1 MKLLR
6 AASLL
11 TVVASS
17 GLVAQTARV
26 NWLVSAPFKDYK
38 TYAWK
43 EPSTQGTDFFTQ
55 FVKPDVEAQLAA
67 KGLQKLAAGENPDL
81 FVAYHVQTQEEP
93 DSASTKDGFAKGDDT
108 WGLSECWDG
117 CGWGEHDKPSPST
130 TTRTPRMMA
139 ILTVDLADVRT
150 NKLVW
155 RGQATVDSVSKTEK
169 GDEKQVKTSVERM
182 FKKYPPK

>member
-6 AASLL
+6 AASLVL
-11 TVVASS
+11 TVMVSP
-17 GLVAQTARV
+17 GLMGQTARV

-43 EPSTQGTDFFTQ
+43 EPSTQGTDFFSQ
-55 FVKPDVEAQLAA
+55 FVKPDVDAQLAA
-67 KGLQKLAAGENPDL
+67 KGLQKPAPGQKPDL
-81 FVAYHVQTQEEP
+81 FVVYRVQTQEEP
-93 DSASTKDGFAKGDDT
+93 NSKTTQDGFAKGEDT
-108 WGLSECWDG
+108 WGLSDCWDG
-117 CGWGEHDKPSPST
+117 CGWGDDGTPST

-139 ILTVDLADVRT
+139 ILTVDLADVKT

-169 GDEKQVKTSVERM
+169 GDKKQVETAVERM